1 MRNRLKTAVPPL
13 VCAIVILAVWQG
25 FVEIS
30 GIKKWLLPA
39 PTDVATA
46 LAGNGALLAHQ
57 TWPTLRETIAGLL
70 AGLGAALILAIAIDL
85 SSWLRK
91 AIYPLLVGT
100 QTVPIV
106 AVAPLFIVWFGY
118 GFLPKILIVALV
130 TFFPIVVNLA
140 EGLESADHDMVRL
153 LQSMGAGR
161 WRIFRTVRFPHAL
174 PYLFSGLKIAATYS
188 VMGAVISEWLGAQ
201 SGLGVFLVRAQQS
214 FAADKV
220 FAAIIVITFWSIVL
234 FAAVQIASR
243 LAAPWAYINEK
254 SERGRKQQ

>member
-1 MRNRLKTAVPPL
+1 MHNRLKAIVPPL
-13 VCAIVILAVWQG
+13 LSAIFILIVWQLC
-25 FVEIS
+25 VQIS
-30 GIKKWLLPA
+30 GIKIWLLPA
-39 PTDVATA
+39 PTDVAAA
-46 LAGNGALLAHQ
+46 LGTNAALLARQ
-57 TWPTLRETIAGLL
+57 TWPTLQETMAGLL
-70 AGLGAALILAIAIDL
+70 AGIAAALVLSTAIDL

-118 GFLPKILIVALV
+118 GFLPKVLIVALV
-130 TFFPIVVNLA
+130 TFFPIVVSLV
-140 EGLESADHDMVRL
+140 EGLESTDRDMVRL

-201 SGLGVFLVRAQQS
+201 NGLGVFLIRAQQS
-214 FAADKV
+214 FSADKV
-220 FAAIIVITFWSIVL
+220 FAAIIVITFWSILL
-234 FAAVQIASR
+234 FTAVQVTSR
-243 LAAPWAYINEK
+243 FVAPWSYMNGE
-254 SERGRKQQ
+254 SQGGRGQQ